1 MVLADVLWYYIGID
15 EQTYGP
21 HTSYEMLYWAKIG
34 AMPDMTPLKTTLDT
48 RWHLMLEWK
57 RQSGG
62 KWPFVLPIRSMAH
75 LQRRAAELKRREEVR
90 QRRIEA
96 SLARKKRM
104 AQLATSYYHARR
116 MAAGADY
123 SHPKGKKAHIPKWA
137 QQVRSTIAK
146 RVRGAAPK
154 KKWDRLNSG
163 TVRLEL
169 QDHVVVPASCS
180 GVNNNNNN
188 TIVVDSKDN
197 DYDNTSALFA
207 KLMINEKR
215 SEEEDWEAE
224 LEIKTRKIE
233 ERKEKTKNKEKEEW
247 KEGEWTED
255 EFGIRRRKIVRQD
268 ADNDTFALQ
277 VR

>member
-1 MVLADVLWYYIGID
+1 
-15 EQTYGP
+15 
-21 HTSYEMLYWAKIG
+21 
-34 AMPDMTPLKTTLDT
+34 
-48 RWHLMLEWK
+48 
-57 RQSGG
+57 
-62 KWPFVLPIRSMAH
+62 MAH

-123 SHPKGKKAHIPKWA
+123 SHPKGGNVFDRKIHFGEQKCHFREQVTISGKKAHIPKWA

-169 QDHVVVPASCS
+169 QDHVVVPASC
-180 GVNNNNNN
+180 NNNNN
-188 TIVVDSKDN
+188 TIVVDSKDS

-207 KLMINEKR
+207 KLMINKKR
-215 SEEEDWEAE
+215 PEEEDWEAE
-224 LEIKTRKIE
+224 LENKTRKIE
-233 ERKEKTKNKEKEEW
+233 ERREETKNKKEKDAEKEEW

-268 ADNDTFALQ
+268 ADNGTFALQ
-277 VR
+277 MTRRQASRILSQLLNQLIIVTDK